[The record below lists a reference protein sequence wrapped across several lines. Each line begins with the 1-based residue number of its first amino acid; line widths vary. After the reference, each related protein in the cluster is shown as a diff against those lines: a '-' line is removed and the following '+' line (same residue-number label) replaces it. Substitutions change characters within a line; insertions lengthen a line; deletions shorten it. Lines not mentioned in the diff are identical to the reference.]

1 MKNILITGASSG
13 LGAALARAYA
23 AQGTQLILW
32 GRNEQRLNDTATQC
46 RTLGAMV
53 ETDSFDLTDIG
64 NMISRIQRLD
74 ERTPIDLVIFNA
86 GIGGSI
92 PESDLAE
99 APKRSHAMAMV
110 NFASPVIGSTVLA
123 EAMAQRRHGHIVLVG
138 SVAEIFPLPMAPSYA
153 GAKAGLAM
161 FAEALRLRMSK
172 HGVAVTLVSPGFID
186 TPMSRDLTTPKPFM
200 MSADSA
206 AVRIAKKI
214 VRRPARIV
222 IPWPFA
228 IVCAV
233 ARIVPRSIVATVL
246 RRV

>member
-1 MKNILITGASSG
+1 MRNLLITGASSG
-13 LGAALARAYA
+13 LGAALARTYA
-23 AQGTQLILW
+23 AQGTRLILW

-46 RTLGAMV
+46 RVLGAMV
-53 ETDSFDLTDIG
+53 ETDSFDLTDITK
-64 NMISRIQRLD
+64 MMSRIQLLD
-74 ERTPIDLVIFNA
+74 ERAPIDLVIFNA
-86 GIGGSI
+86 GIGGSV

-99 APKRSHAMAMV
+99 APKRSHAMAMM

-123 EAMAQRRHGHIVLVG
+123 ETMAQRRHGHIVLVG

-172 HGVAVTLVSPGFID
+172 YGVVVTLVSPGFID
-186 TPMSRDLTTPKPFM
+186 TPMSRDLTTPKPFL

-206 AVRIAKKI
+206 AARIAKKI
-214 VRRPARIV
+214 ERHPARIV

-228 IVCAV
+228 IICAV
-233 ARIVPRSIVATVL
+233 ARVMPRSIIAAVL